1 MKDVHHKKVKL
12 WEQYKYEDSKL
23 LGSVVCFA
31 KLVVTGF
38 RVVLSEHTM
47 AKTELLYPKN
57 VGLLVAMDFT

>member
-38 RVVLSEHTM
+38 RVTLTEHTM
-47 AKTELLYPKN
+47 ARMNYYNPKN
-57 VGLLVAMDFT
+57 VGA